1 MELFKVNDNEYKSY
15 FNKTYHTFNSV
26 EFSELNKNKV
36 DELLY
41 LLFKDTKIRLGIV
54 LGKRGNFL
62 FSPFSAPFGGFSFL
76 KEDVSIETIDNSIKL
91 LQEYSVYNNLSIKIS
106 LPPNF
111 YSNDFISKCIFSF
124 LRSNFKILYCDIN
137 YSFSLESISDYKAKL
152 WRNARK
158 NLNTSE
164 KYELQFKRAEV
175 VDDIQQAYSVIKAN
189 RENKGYPLRMEFEA
203 VLATI
208 KIIKSDFFNLYFND
222 ESIAAAQIFHVNDEA
237 VQVIYWGDKPG
248 FENLRPMNYLTY
260 KIFEFYKGIGIKHVD
275 IGPSSENGIPNFG
288 LCEFKESIGCSIT
301 NKFTFTYE

>member
-124 LRSNFKILYCDIN
+124 LRSNFKILYCD
-137 YSFSLESISDYKAKL
+137 F
-152 WRNARK
+152 R
-158 NLNTSE
+158 
-164 KYELQFKRAEV
+164 V
-175 VDDIQQAYSVIKAN
+175 
-189 RENKGYPLRMEFEA
+189 
-203 VLATI
+203 
-208 KIIKSDFFNLYFND
+208 FF
-222 ESIAAAQIFHVNDEA
+222 
-237 VQVIYWGDKPG
+237 
-248 FENLRPMNYLTY
+248 
-260 KIFEFYKGIGIKHVD
+260 
-275 IGPSSENGIPNFG
+275 
-288 LCEFKESIGCSIT
+288 
-301 NKFTFTYE
+301 